1 VAQDAD
7 VCPKCGYKLENGVC
21 SYCGYSVGKPQPAA
35 KPESID
41 PKKTMRPIRKAEKE
55 GSFSLIPISEEDGNP
70 EGEALLYEGNEVILN
85 RENTDAKNTTI
96 TSVAQANVT
105 LENGKWTIEDK
116 SEYKTTFVQ
125 AARKIEIQDGDL
137 ILLGNQLYR
146 FKS

>member
-1 VAQDAD
+1 
-7 VCPKCGYKLENGVC
+7 
-21 SYCGYSVGKPQPAA
+21 
-35 KPESID
+35 
-41 PKKTMRPIRKAEKE
+41 
-55 GSFSLIPISEEDGNP
+55 
-70 EGEALLYEGNEVILN
+70 VILN